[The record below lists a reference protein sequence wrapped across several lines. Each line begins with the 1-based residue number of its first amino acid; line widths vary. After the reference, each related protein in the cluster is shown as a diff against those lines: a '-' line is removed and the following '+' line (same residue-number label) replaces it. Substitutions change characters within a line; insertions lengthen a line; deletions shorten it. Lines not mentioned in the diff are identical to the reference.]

1 MSSGRLTF
9 GRPKVNRLVDQNKF
23 DKLLRTTIMSA
34 ERLSVNYFSAKCLS
48 TKCYSAKRRAAIYAS
63 HWIIDE
69 EEKQIKMEQA
79 YFDNYHTDALQAI
92 LLKAKPE

>member
-23 DKLLRTTIMSA
+23 DKLLRPTVISA
-34 ERLSVNYFSAKCLS
+34 ERLSVNYFSAKCYS
-48 TKCYSAKRRAAIYAS
+48 TKRRVAIYAS